1 MLTLGIETSCDETSV
16 AVVGDGRKVLSNLI
30 HSQVD
35 VHSEFG
41 GVVPELAARD
51 HLERL
56 PHLLDVAL
64 DQAGIKPSDLDLL
77 AVTRGPGLVGCLLV
91 GVGVGEGLA
100 AAWSKPLTGVNHLW
114 GHIYAAMLS
123 RGDLEPPLLGLVVSG
138 AHSDLVRMPEHGRFE
153 VIGRTRDDAAGEA
166 FDKAARMLGLGYPGG
181 PALDKLARTGDA
193 RRQKLPQPSLAG
205 LEYSFSGLKTA
216 LLYRLRDLGESV
228 TPQDKA
234 DLAASFERSVVES
247 LLEKLDQALSA
258 SPYPEVVVSG
268 GVAANTLLRKR
279 ATEVV
284 GTRARLTM
292 PPLELCTDNAAMIAA
307 AGYFSQFTSPPRGE
321 DESSYFTSPPREEVE
336 SRYFTSP
343 PHGEDE
349 SSYFTSP
356 PRGEVESRL
365 RLSGGAVGPVLVD
378 PSLGW

>member
-1 MLTLGIETSCDETSV
+1 VTLTLGIETSCDETSV
-16 AVVGDGRKVLSNLI
+16 ALVEGGRRILANVI

-35 VHSEFG
+35 LHKEFG

-56 PHLLDVAL
+56 PHLLDLAL
-64 DQAGIKPSDLDLL
+64 TEAGAKPADVDLI
-77 AVTRGPGLVGCLLV
+77 AVTRGPGLAGCLLV

-100 AAWSKPLTGVNHLW
+100 AGWARPLTGVNHLW
-114 GHIYAAMLS
+114 GHIYAAMLT
-123 RGDLEPPLLGLVVSG
+123 REDLEPPLLGLVVSG

-181 PALDKLARTGDA
+181 PALDRLARTGDA
-193 RRQKLPQPSLAG
+193 GRQPLPRPSLQG

-228 TPQDKA
+228 TPQDRA

-247 LLEKLDQALSA
+247 LLEKLDAALTA
-258 SPYPEVVVSG
+258 HPYPEVVVSG

-279 ATEVV
+279 AAEVV
-284 GTRARLTM
+284 GDRARLTM
-292 PPLELCTDNAAMIAA
+292 PPLQLCTDNAAMIAA
-307 AGYFSQFTSPPRGE
+307 AGHYSAL
-321 DESSYFTSPPREEVE
+321 
-336 SRYFTSP
+336 
-343 PHGEDE
+343 HGLEAA
-349 SSYFTSP
+349 T
-356 PRGEVESRL
+356 
-365 RLSGGAVGPVLVD
+365 VD

>member
-1 MLTLGIETSCDETSV
+1 MAALPLALTLGIETSCDETSV
-16 AVVGDGRKVLSNLI
+16 AVVKDGRRVLSNVI

-35 VHSEFG
+35 LHKDFG

-56 PHLLDVAL
+56 PQLLDLAL
-64 DQAGIKPSDLDLL
+64 EQAGTKPADLGLI

-100 AAWSKPLTGVNHLW
+100 SAWQRPIIGVNHLW
-114 GHIYAAMLS
+114 GHIYAAMVT
-123 RGDLEPPLLGLVVSG
+123 RPDLEPPLLGLVVSG

-181 PALDKLARTGDA
+181 PALDRLARTGDA
-193 RRQKLPQPSLAG
+193 GRQPLPKPSLPG

-216 LLYRLRDLGESV
+216 LLYRLRDLGDTV
-228 TPQDKA
+228 TPLDKA

-247 LLEKLDQALSA
+247 LLEKLDLALA
-258 SPYPEVVVSG
+258 AAPTAEVVVCG

-279 ATEVV
+279 AAEVV
-284 GTRARLTM
+284 GSRARLTM
-292 PPLELCTDNAAMIAA
+292 PPLDLCTDNAAMIAVAGFFSTRPA
-307 AGYFSQFTSPPRGE
+307 ADVDPIQ
-321 DESSYFTSPPREEVE
+321 
-336 SRYFTSP
+336 
-343 PHGEDE
+343 
-349 SSYFTSP
+349 
-356 PRGEVESRL
+356 
-365 RLSGGAVGPVLVD
+365 VD